1 MANQGSGLGKDADGD
16 SFTTDTMKDQS
27 SFNARDGA
35 AKKPQTSFQIH
46 PGMTDQ
52 QRAMAGVS
60 PANPGDGP
68 VADGPKAY
76 DPLSASERGKTLRR
90 QPQEGA
96 MRSSWDMKGADGKG
110 LDNSIGG
117 KVLGEAILSGSAK
130 LPSSESYS
138 TSGPK
143 NS

>member
-1 MANQGSGLGKDADGD
+1 MANQGSGLGKGPDGD
-16 SFTTDTMKDQS
+16 TFKDQS

-35 AKKPQTSFQIH
+35 AKKPQTSFSIH

-60 PANPGDGP
+60 PVNPGDGP

-76 DPLSASERGKTLRR
+76 DPLSPADRGKTLRR
-90 QPQEGA
+90 QPPADG
-96 MRSSWDMKGADGKG
+96 MRASWDMKGADGKG
-110 LDNSIGG
+110 LDTSIGG
-117 KVLGEAILSGSAK
+117 RVLGEAILSGSAK
-130 LPSSESYS
+130 LPSGESYS
-138 TSGPK
+138 TGSPK